1 MPRLYIITW
10 ASNRDA
16 MERDGWAL
24 VKVYSLTGCHH
35 APSALFWR
43 AG

>member
-24 VKVYSLTGCHH
+24 VKVYSLTGDHH

-43 AG
+43 AE